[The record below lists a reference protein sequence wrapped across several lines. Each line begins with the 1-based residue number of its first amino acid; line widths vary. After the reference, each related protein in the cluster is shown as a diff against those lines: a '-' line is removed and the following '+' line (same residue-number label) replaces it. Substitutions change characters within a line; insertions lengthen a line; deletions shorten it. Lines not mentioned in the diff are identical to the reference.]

1 MAINKIV
8 WGDETL
14 IDLTGDTIEA
24 QYIIQ
29 KKTAHDR
36 TGKVIEGSC
45 PYDADTSGAT
55 ATADEILEG
64 EVAYANGNEI
74 TGTMPRNENVAGVI
88 SRVDTPYSIGVGY
101 HDGSGK
107 VSIHPDE
114 AEKLQPANIRDG
126 IEILGVKGSMKGTE
140 SVETEPGSATP
151 KTTEITYSPTPGKYF
166 NQFTVAAIPY
176 VETANQFGTT
186 VKIG

>member
-1 MAINKIV
+1 MAINKV
-8 WGDETL
+8 MWGDETL

-36 TGKVIEGSC
+36 TGNKIEGTC
-45 PYDADTSGAT
+45 PYDADTSEAT

-64 EVAYANGNEI
+64 EKAYCNGNEVI
-74 TGTMPRNENVAGVI
+74 GTMPRRENVAGVI
-88 SRVDTPYSIGVGY
+88 SRVDTPYSIDLGY

-107 VSIHPDE
+107 VRIDPEE
-114 AEKLQPANIRDG
+114 AKKIQSANIRDG
-126 IEILGVKGSMKGTE
+126 VEILGVKGSMTGTE
-140 SVETEPGSATP
+140 AVETEEGVAKP
-151 KTTEITYSPTPGKYF
+151 KTTDQLITPTPGKYF
-166 NQFTVAAIPY
+166 TQVLVEAIPY
-176 VETANQFGTT
+176 VETANTFGTT